1 MTASSSWAAFTVTV
15 WAVSQLELVKVSL
28 SLVGPVSVRSVPE
41 WPLRV
46 TVMVSTGTCDSFT
59 VYDWPVVSPST
70 GSREVL
76 DSTSEAVS
84 SSSTVTARSFTT
96 PW

>member
-1 MTASSSWAAFTVTV
+1 M
-15 WAVSQLELVKVSL
+15 
-28 SLVGPVSVRSVPE
+28 GPVSVRSVPE
-41 WPLRV
+41 WPLRA

-70 GSREVL
+70 GPREAL
-76 DSTSEAVS
+76 DSTMLAVS
-84 SSSTVTARSFTT
+84 SSSTVTVSSFTT